1 MKKFISKA
9 MIAVMIATVLAP
21 VPKVQAKT
29 VDQIGEKVEFVEE
42 KLTYDELVAA
52 LNAAKEDTAKKKAAM
67 DEAKKKADNAA
78 KKEAQG
84 SMGFFSY
91 CGCAQAVNILKDSWT
106 LQSTQLAASND
117 ATSFAN
123 LKATVPFLK
132 ECNSLRASEKTDPRT
147 GAALGQLNVSLT
159 LMAISE
165 AQCNW
170 SSNIIGHSQHWPVAE
185 NLAWGYSDP
194 FAGWYN
200 EEKQIWNSGNH
211 NFSDTG
217 HYLNMCSASYKVTG
231 FAYNQRSNSYGRVH
245 EQSFDYSSYGSNDV
259 VMTVSQFE
267 SKLNSYVNSIKR
279 LKDAYVT
286 AKAEYETALAKEQQI
301 QAQLDNAVFTYKIT
315 YKLYGGTNVA
325 DNPSTYTNKSK
336 TIVFKPAIKP
346 GYTFVGWY
354 RDASYSATYPQIK
367 AGSKGNRTIHAKWEK
382 TVTGAVSG
390 FFVRNVSPGV
400 LKVGCRDTE
409 GCTAYQIQYSKNA
422 DMSSG
427 KTAISTKNRK
437 EISVGKGTYY
447 VRIRAFTLDSAG
459 KRVYGKWT
467 GKKTIVIK

>member
-21 VPKVQAKT
+21 MPQVQAKT
-29 VDQIGEKVEFVEE
+29 EANDNIRASIESDEKGE
-42 KLTYDELVAA
+42 YDA
-52 LNAAKEDTAKKKAAM
+52 LLEALQAAKEDTAKKKAAM
-67 DEAKKKADNAA
+67 DEAKVKADNAA

-91 CGCAQAVNILKDSWT
+91 CGCTQAVNILKDSWT

-117 ATSFAN
+117 ATSFEN

-132 ECNSLRASEKTDPRT
+132 ECNSLRASEKTDPT
-147 GAALGQLNVSLT
+147 SGAALGQLNVSLT

-200 EEKQIWNSGNH
+200 EEKQVWNSGNH

-217 HYLNMCSASYKVTG
+217 HYLNICDASYKVTG
-231 FAYNQRSNSYGRVH
+231 FACNQKSSRYGRVH
-245 EQSFDYSSYGSNDV
+245 EQSFSYSPYDSNDV

-267 SKLNSYVNSIKR
+267 SKLTTYVNSIKR
-279 LKDAYVT
+279 LKDAYVA
-286 AKAEYETALAKEQQI
+286 AKKAYEDALAYQQQLQNQVDNSVVYDI
-301 QAQLDNAVFTYKIT
+301 QYR
-315 YKLYGGTNVA
+315 LYGGTNVA
-325 DNPSTYTNKSK
+325 GNPTSFTKKSP

-354 RDASYSATYPQIK
+354 KDSTYTTPITQIK
-367 AGSKGNRTIHAKWEK
+367 SGSTGKKILHAKWQL
-382 TVTGAVSG
+382 TTAGPIAG
-390 FFVRNVSPGV
+390 FFLQTPQKGI
-400 LKVGCRDTE
+400 LKVGCRETV
-409 GCTAYQIQYSKNA
+409 GRSGYQIQYSTNS
-422 DMSSG
+422 DMSG
-427 KTAISTKNRK
+427 KKTTISKTERK
-437 EISVGKGTYY
+437 EISVAKGTYY
-447 VRIRAFTLDSAG
+447 VRIRSFTLDSAG
-459 KRVYGKWT
+459 ERVYGAWSA
-467 GKKTIVIK
+467 KKSIKVN